1 MELKIHGKEKSN
13 IKCDDSIFG
22 IKPNSSVVHQAILAE
37 LSNRHQ
43 GTHSAKSRGM
53 VRGGGKNPFRQKG
66 RGTARAGTI
75 RSPLWKGGGTVFGPT
90 PHEYKLSINKKM
102 RQLAR
107 RSVQSS
113 KATDGAILVVEEF
126 NFKNPKTKKFV
137 QLLKKLN
144 LSDKK
149 VTVLP
154 AVIDDNL
161 SLSIRNLKNVSLV
174 KAENAGAYD
183 LIDNDILLFDK
194 AGILL
199 LNEQLKNQIYE
210 RSPRN
215 NNSTI
220 TY

>member
-53 VRGGGKNPFRQKG
+53 VRGGGKKPFRQKG

-75 RSPLWKGGGTVFGPT
+75 RSPLWKGGGTVFGPA

-107 RSVQSS
+107 RSVLSS

-174 KAENAGAYD
+174 KAENAGSYD

-199 LNEQLKNQIYE
+199 LNEQLKN
-210 RSPRN
+210 
-215 NNSTI
+215 
-220 TY
+220 